1 MKAAQLLIIKI
12 HFLHEPSVLSGEK
25 HSVTLIQL
33 TEKLFFSVQLQQS
46 SLDLAVLPAQLSIQ
60 VHVRYNQ
67 VLVVGSA
74 LSSFLHLEERKE
86 G

>member
-1 MKAAQLLIIKI
+1 M
-12 HFLHEPSVLSGEK
+12 
-25 HSVTLIQL
+25 TLTQL
-33 TEKLFFSVQLQQS
+33 TEKLFLSVQVQQS
-46 SLDLAVLPAQLSIQ
+46 SLDLAVPPAQLSIR

-67 VLVVGSA
+67 VLVVGRA